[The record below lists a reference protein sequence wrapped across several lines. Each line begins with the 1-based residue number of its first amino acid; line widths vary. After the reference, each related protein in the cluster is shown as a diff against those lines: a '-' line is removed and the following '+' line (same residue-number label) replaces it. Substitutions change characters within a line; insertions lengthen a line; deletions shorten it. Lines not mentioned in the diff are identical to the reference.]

1 MMNKVKIMI
10 AAAAFA
16 VTLSTPQLAIANIIV
31 VLKAKKAMF
40 ATEKAIALGQN
51 LSAQLKPQ
59 TIRLDAMGQELQALQ
74 QRLEADKDIMSNDE
88 VQKLQAEIQ
97 AVSVEYQK
105 LKQYLSNV
113 KLQVEQ
119 EFLANMRPVL
129 DKVLRQL
136 VEEND
141 ISLIINGQSAIYNA
155 AGIDITSK
163 VVELLNL
170 EP

>member
-1 MMNKVKIMI
+1 MNKVKIMI
-10 AAAAFA
+10 VAAAFA

-51 LSAQLKPQ
+51 LSAQVKPQ

>member
-1 MMNKVKIMI
+1 MNKVKIMI
-10 AAAAFA
+10 VAAAFA
-16 VTLSTPQLAIANIIV
+16 VNLSTPQLAIANIIV

-141 ISLIINGQSAIYNA
+141 ISLIINGQSAIYSA

>member
-1 MMNKVKIMI
+1 MNKVKIMI
-10 AAAAFA
+10 VAAAFA

>member
-1 MMNKVKIMI
+1 MNKVKIMI

-51 LSAQLKPQ
+51 LSAQVKPQ

-136 VEEND
+136 IEEND

>member
-1 MMNKVKIMI
+1 MNKVKIMI
-10 AAAAFA
+10 VAAAFA

-40 ATEKAIALGQN
+40 ASEKAIALGQN

-136 VEEND
+136 IEEND

>member
-1 MMNKVKIMI
+1 MNKVKIMI
-10 AAAAFA
+10 VAAAFA

-51 LSAQLKPQ
+51 LSAQVKPQ

-141 ISLIINGQSAIYNA
+141 ISLIINGQSAIYSA

>member
-40 ATEKAIALGQN
+40 ASEKAIALGQN

>member
-1 MMNKVKIMI
+1 MNKVKIMI
-10 AAAAFA
+10 VAAAFA

-40 ATEKAIALGQN
+40 ASEKAIALGQN

-97 AVSVEYQK
+97 AVGVEYQK

>member
-1 MMNKVKIMI
+1 MNKVKIMI
-10 AAAAFA
+10 VAAAFA

-141 ISLIINGQSAIYNA
+141 ISLIINGQSAIYSA

>member
-1 MMNKVKIMI
+1 MNKVKIMI
-10 AAAAFA
+10 VAAAFA

-88 VQKLQAEIQ
+88 VQKLQTEIQ
-97 AVSVEYQK
+97 AVSIEYQK

>member
-1 MMNKVKIMI
+1 MNKVKIMI
-10 AAAAFA
+10 VAAAFA

-40 ATEKAIALGQN
+40 ASEKAIALGQN

-155 AGIDITSK
+155 
-163 VVELLNL
+163 
-170 EP
+170 

>member
-1 MMNKVKIMI
+1 MI

-16 VTLSTPQLAIANIIV
+16 VTLSTPQLATASVIV
-31 VLKAKKAMF
+31 VLKAEKAMF

-97 AVSVEYQK
+97 AVGVEYQK

-141 ISLIINGQSAIYNA
+141 ISLIINGQSVIYNA
-155 AGIDITSK
+155 AGIDITGK

>member
-1 MMNKVKIMI
+1 MNKVKIMI
-10 AAAAFA
+10 VAAAFA

-51 LSAQLKPQ
+51 LSAQVKPQ

-141 ISLIINGQSAIYNA
+141 ISLIINGQSVIYSA

>member
-10 AAAAFA
+10 VAAAFA

-40 ATEKAIALGQN
+40 ASEKAIALGQN

-136 VEEND
+136 IEEND

>member
-1 MMNKVKIMI
+1 MNKVKIMI

>member
-1 MMNKVKIMI
+1 MNKVKIMI
-10 AAAAFA
+10 VAAAFA

-40 ATEKAIALGQN
+40 ASEKAIALGQN

>member
-1 MMNKVKIMI
+1 MNKVKIMI
-10 AAAAFA
+10 VAAAFA

-40 ATEKAIALGQN
+40 ASEKAIALGQN

-74 QRLEADKDIMSNDE
+74 QRLEADKDIMSSDE
-88 VQKLQAEIQ
+88 VQKLQTVIQ
-97 AVSVEYQK
+97 ALSVDYRK
-105 LKQYLSNV
+105 LKQYLSKA

>member
-1 MMNKVKIMI
+1 MNKVKIMI
-10 AAAAFA
+10 VAAAFA
-16 VTLSTPQLAIANIIV
+16 VTLSTPQLAIANVIV

-40 ATEKAIALGQN
+40 ASEKAIALGQN

>member
-1 MMNKVKIMI
+1 MNKVKIMI

-31 VLKAKKAMF
+31 VLKAEKAMF

-74 QRLEADKDIMSNDE
+74 QRLEADKDIMSSDE
-88 VQKLQAEIQ
+88 VQKLQTAIQ
-97 AVSVEYQK
+97 TLSVDYRK
-105 LKQYLSNV
+105 LKQYLSKA

-119 EFLANMRPVL
+119 EFLANMRPAL

-136 VEEND
+136 IEEND
-141 ISLIINGQSAIYNA
+141 ITLIINGQSAIYNA

>member
-1 MMNKVKIMI
+1 MNKVKIMI
-10 AAAAFA
+10 VAAAFA

-40 ATEKAIALGQN
+40 ASEKAIALGQN

-141 ISLIINGQSAIYNA
+141 ISLIINGQSAIYSA

>member
-10 AAAAFA
+10 VAAAFA

-40 ATEKAIALGQN
+40 ASEKAIALGQN

>member
-1 MMNKVKIMI
+1 MNKVKIMI
-10 AAAAFA
+10 VAAAFA

-40 ATEKAIALGQN
+40 ASEKAIALGQN

-88 VQKLQAEIQ
+88 VQKLQTEIQ
-97 AVSVEYQK
+97 AVSIEYQK

>member
-1 MMNKVKIMI
+1 MNKVKIMI
-10 AAAAFA
+10 VAAAFA

-97 AVSVEYQK
+97 TVSVEYQK

-141 ISLIINGQSAIYNA
+141 ISLIINGQSAIYSA